1 MNFYVSIFKNSK
13 IITVT
18 RTGPGKKAKAMS
30 CVFQLDGQEFYALN
44 GGPEFNF
51 TPAVS
56 FYVNCETQ
64 REVDD
69 LWEKLSEGGGKG
81 RCGWLTDKYGLSW
94 QIIPSVLGEMLRDK
108 DAKKARRVMDAMLQM
123 EKIDIGALRRAYER
137 R

>member
-18 RTGPGKKAKAMS
+18 RTGPGREAKAMS
-30 CVFQLDGQEFYALN
+30 CVFRLDGQEFYALN
-44 GGPEFNF
+44 GGPQFNF

-123 EKIDIGALRRAYER
+123 EKIDVGALGRAYEHR
-137 R
+137 